1 MSGDAAEAGWSRE
14 PFREWLRLNARL
26 LLDARL
32 RGKVDASDVV
42 QDTLLKAYQAQT
54 QFLGQTDAE
63 RAAWLRK
70 ILANTLADL
79 VRHYL
84 QGQKHNVGREQSLE
98 AAGDDGAGRLA
109 RVA

>member
-1 MSGDAAEAGWSRE
+1 MSENTSETGWSLE
-14 PFREWLRLNARL
+14 PFREWLRVNARL
-26 LLDARL
+26 LLDGRL

-42 QDTLLKAYQAQT
+42 QDTLLKALQAQP
-54 QFLGQTDAE
+54 QFQGQTDAE

-79 VRHYL
+79 VRRYL

-98 AAGDDGAGRLA
+98 AAVEQSSARLA
-109 RVA
+109 R